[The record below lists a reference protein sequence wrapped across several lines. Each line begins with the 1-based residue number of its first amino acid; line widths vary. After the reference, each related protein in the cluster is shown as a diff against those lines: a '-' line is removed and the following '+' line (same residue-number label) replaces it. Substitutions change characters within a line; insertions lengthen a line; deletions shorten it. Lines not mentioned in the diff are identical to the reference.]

1 VDAAELACTELVTNV
16 VLHAHTTMTVTVE
29 SLTDELRVAVSDTST
44 ELPRQRTGTE
54 GATTG
59 RGLLLVAQIAATHGV
74 RRDPI
79 GKTVWFT
86 LRAPVPGDDDEPTAE
101 DLLGMWED
109 EPDGASGAL
118 SSSRADDG
126 GAVRAPTARRPV
138 RLVGLPALLWL
149 AAEEHHRTLL
159 RELVLYQA
167 ESEGP
172 APETGLSAGQ
182 REDADLVAAGAAH
195 TLLGGAVAA
204 AVRQAQAAGQARR
217 PLPVEHPADLPWVPS
232 TMDLELDVASGAVA
246 DFAALQDA
254 LDLAERL
261 AEGGRLL
268 ARPGLPEIVAVRDWA
283 CEQVLAQAS
292 GSPAGAWPGT
302 DQERFVAQEH
312 LPAEAG
318 SDLDA
323 VRSASG
329 AVVAADDSNRI
340 VAISPAMAH
349 LVRWDAEQLV
359 GRRVVTLIPAE
370 LREAHVAGFSRHLTT
385 GQARLLGVPSCPAGP
400 PLRRQR
406 RPLHGHHR
414 AGHPG
419 RGPPAVPGPIRPV
432 RTGGPGRR
440 LPRRLARPDPARVTC
455 AVYEVDSPAEP
466 GKAGMAGVGHQGSPS
481 LQSQARS
488 PAMTGRRAPGNT

>member
-1 VDAAELACTELVTNV
+1 MPASDAMRHLVGPGDIGARLVLHLAPDPSAAQAARRALRALLGRTGQEEWVDAAELACTELVTNV

-29 SLTDELRVAVSDTST
+29 SLTDELRVEVSDTSI

-74 RRDPI
+74 RRDPT

-101 DLLGMWED
+101 DLLGMWDD
-109 EPDGASGAL
+109 EPDGASSAS

-126 GAVRAPTARRPV
+126 AVVRAPTARRPV

-159 RELVLYQA
+159 RELVLYRA
-167 ESEGP
+167 DPEGL
-172 APETGLSAGQ
+172 APETGLSAGH

-217 PLPVEHPADLPWVPS
+217 PLPEEHPADLPWVPS
-232 TMDLELDVASGAVA
+232 PMDLELDVAPGAVA
-246 DFAALQDA
+246 DFAALQNA

-261 AEGGRLL
+261 AEGGQLL

-385 GQARLLGVPSCPAGP
+385 GQARLLGVPLALPV
-400 PLRRQR
+400 LRSD
-406 RPLHGHHR
+406 GS
-414 AGHPG
+414 
-419 RGPPAVPGPIRPV
+419 VV
-432 RTGGPGRR
+432 RCTVTIEQATQDGGRR
-440 LPRRLARPDPARVTC
+440 LYLARFDQSEPVDPVDASC
-455 AVYEVDSPAEP
+455 A
-466 GKAGMAGVGHQGSPS
+466 G
-481 LQSQARS
+481 
-488 PAMTGRRAPGNT
+488 